1 MEQVLRS
8 YFSKYGF
15 CRHQVEG
22 YDSFIHTILP
32 EILHENTT
40 VVLASPCGLYEHRVN
55 LVRMHA
61 RSPTHRESDGS
72 VFCTTPSEAR
82 TRKLTY
88 SIEITCQL
96 LHTETHYCEVMEYSS
111 HDLSKLNYVAVRCST
126 DEERCELGIE
136 EGVVAFTKSSGGGI
150 REVLS
155 LHQDVGQDRLKV
167 HEVQHGHNSS
177 FMIPCMVKSGLCT
190 LTKKGFDKNEC
201 HKDSGGYF
209 IINGHEKTL
218 LAQQKLRTNVIF
230 VFKSVKYGAMAE
242 IRSCHR
248 KKWRS
253 TSTLRMFQKKGH
265 IYTHVPFVMKGSSA
279 LDIPLE
285 TLLHALEPDDESGA
299 LLWIQTN
306 SSNGCA
312 PVTTEVLPHLGLD
325 DSAVT
330 VLKKKIFLQK
340 MCKRLLSGA
349 LDDRDNQSNRR
360 VDGSGPSIGILFRQI
375 FRATMKHIT
384 LGMRRLVESKNKNIN
399 FSSILNFGKLTSA
412 IRYHFATGNWS
423 LNKGK
428 NMGVVQLLT
437 NMTAWSKRSHL
448 NRVNVPI
455 NRDGKMTKP
464 RLLDSSTF
472 GILCP
477 SESPEGASCGLMNN
491 KALLCH
497 VGLGIS
503 AVVRK
508 DIISL
513 LFLRVDA
520 LEAVTETTLATASGF
535 VLLCG
540 DIVAVLRVD
549 EIEIETAAE
558 TMRRM
563 KRAGSLPFD
572 TGIVVADGDIHVML
586 QPGRCSRPLLFKEGL
601 GNLDLDWDDMVY
613 TGRIEYLDKVEEAFL
628 DLPNNGDYSEVVE
641 YAFMSEITAS
651 IPFSNHNQAP
661 RNMYSASMQKQA
673 IGWPSTAFRNLY
685 DTHFVLHTPQ
695 RPLVQTEFDR
705 ISNSVPNTISCV
717 VAIATMGGFNQ
728 EDSIIVSRASIERG
742 LGDVTFSTTKSSVL
756 NRNGRGDRETFS
768 KPPPNARGQLLRTD
782 YSCIINDDDTP
793 AVGTMIHDNSC
804 VIAKTASGVD
814 CVPTC
819 RSTVYNGPP
828 ARVDDVL
835 RSVDLRGNAMRTVRL
850 NRAVSLE
857 VGDKMA
863 SRHGQKGTIGCIYNQ
878 EDMPYC
884 PRTGMPVDI
893 LLNPHC
899 IPSRMTIGQIIEM
912 VVGKATCFGTRF
924 DATPFRFE
932 PKHLRQVGEILKENG
947 YSPQG
952 KQTLCSGI
960 TGEPLQCQV
969 FVGVCAYQ
977 RLRHIASMKI
987 HSRSTGPVSILTR
1000 QPLEGRSR
1008 GGGLRFGEMERDTLL
1023 SHGASNVMLDRL
1035 LYCSDP
1041 HRVEI
1046 CLSCGLLVDT
1056 QKFCRFC
1063 EKKETSE
1070 VTMPYSFLLLR
1081 TELQAMGISTRIHL
1095 RPKKIP
1101 KGTTLP

>member
-1 MEQVLRS
+1 
-8 YFSKYGF
+8 
-15 CRHQVEG
+15 
-22 YDSFIHTILP
+22 
-32 EILHENTT
+32 
-40 VVLASPCGLYEHRVN
+40 
-55 LVRMHA
+55 
-61 RSPTHRESDGS
+61 
-72 VFCTTPSEAR
+72 
-82 TRKLTY
+82 
-88 SIEITCQL
+88 
-96 LHTETHYCEVMEYSS
+96 
-111 HDLSKLNYVAVRCST
+111 
-126 DEERCELGIE
+126 
-136 EGVVAFTKSSGGGI
+136 
-150 REVLS
+150 
-155 LHQDVGQDRLKV
+155 
-167 HEVQHGHNSS
+167 
-177 FMIPCMVKSGLCT
+177 
-190 LTKKGFDKNEC
+190 
-201 HKDSGGYF
+201 
-209 IINGHEKTL
+209 
-218 LAQQKLRTNVIF
+218 
-230 VFKSVKYGAMAE
+230 
-242 IRSCHR
+242 
-248 KKWRS
+248 
-253 TSTLRMFQKKGH
+253 
-265 IYTHVPFVMKGSSA
+265 MKGSSA
-279 LDIPLE
+279 LNIPLQ
-285 TLLHALEPDDESGA
+285 TLYRALEPDDESGA
-299 LLWIQTN
+299 LLWIKTM

-340 MCKRLLSGA
+340 MHKRLLSGV
-349 LDDRDNQSNRR
+349 LDDRDNQANRR

-384 LGMRRLVESKNKNIN
+384 MGMKRLVESKTKNIN

-448 NRVNVPI
+448 NRINVPI
-455 NRDGKMTKP
+455 NRDGKITKP
-464 RLLDSSTF
+464 RLLDSSSF

-503 AVVRK
+503 GAVREN
-508 DIISL
+508 IIKL
-513 LFLRVDA
+513 LFLRIEN
-520 LEAVTETTLATASGF
+520 LEPVTEATLSGTSSNF

-540 DIVAVLRVD
+540 DIVGVLASGPGPDACGARGARCAQAQ
-549 EIEIETAAE
+549 ETL
-558 TMRRM
+558 RRM

-572 TGIVVADGDIHVML
+572 TGIAVVDGDVHIML
-586 QPGRCSRPLLFKEGL
+586 QPGRCSRPLLVKKYVL
-601 GNLDLDWDDMVY
+601 STRALNWDEMVY
-613 TGRIEYLDKVEEAFL
+613 TGRIEYLDKVEEAYL
-628 DLPNNGDYSEVVE
+628 TTDAYEEVADYT
-641 YAFMSEITAS
+641 FMSEITAS

-685 DTHFVLHTPQ
+685 DAHFVLHTPQ

-705 ISNSVPNTISCV
+705 ISDSVPNTISCV
-717 VAIATMGGFNQ
+717 VAIATIGGFNQ

-742 LGDVTFSTTKSSVL
+742 LGDVTLSTAKSSVL
-756 NRNGRGDRETFS
+756 NRNGGRVDREFFS
-768 KPPPNARGQLLRTD
+768 KPTSNARGQLLKTD
-782 YSCIINDDDTP
+782 YSKIKDDAYTP
-793 AVGTMIHDNSC
+793 AVGTVVHDNC
-804 VIAKTASGVD
+804 AIIAKTANGVD
-814 CVPTC
+814 GVPIC

-828 ARVDDVL
+828 ARVDDVVC
-835 RSVDLRGNAMRTVRL
+835 SVDLRGNAMTTVRL

-878 EDMPYC
+878 EDMPFC

-893 LLNPHC
+893 VLNPHC
-899 IPSRMTIGQIIEM
+899 IPSRMTIGQLLEM
-912 VVGKATCFGTRF
+912 LVGKATCFSKRNAF
-924 DATPFRFE
+924 DATPFRFKPE
-932 PKHLRQVGEILKENG
+932 HLRQVGDILKENG

-952 KQTLCSGI
+952 KQTLYSGL
-960 TGEPLQCQV
+960 TGEPLQCQT

-987 HSRSTGPVSILTR
+987 HSRATGPVSILTR

-1023 SHGASNVMLDRL
+1023 SHGAANVMLDRL

-1046 CLSCGLLVDT
+1046 CTGCGLLVDE
-1056 QKFCRFC
+1056 QNFCRFC
-1063 EKKETSE
+1063 EKKNATYN

-1081 TELQAMGISTRIHL
+1081 TELQAMGISTRIRL
-1095 RPKKIP
+1095 RKKTPKE
-1101 KGTTLP
+1101 GTTPP